1 MDEVYEKI
9 KQLNKSRLDYFDA
22 QVKKLEDDSL
32 EYLAD
37 ANIASGNRHITDKI
51 KLRNLKCEWLCGAL
65 PEYILF
71 RLSVDDNSSSVDID
85 FLIDVMKDRGYNSI
99 VLDYNDYGYVFERKI
114 YLVDG
119 DRKSKLIAQA
129 EKLAEQYNYGSCFK
143 EFHPDNSGKSIDIS
157 NEVTDAFIA
166 GYLAMNE
173 RIINERLL

>member
-1 MDEVYEKI
+1 MNGDLRYTFFGKVNLSMEK
-9 KQLNKSRLDYFDA
+9 
-22 QVKKLEDDSL
+22 
-32 EYLAD
+32 
-37 ANIASGNRHITDKI
+37 T
-51 KLRNLKCEWLCGAL
+51 
-65 PEYILF
+65 
-71 RLSVDDNSSSVDID
+71 
-85 FLIDVMKDRGYNSI
+85 
-99 VLDYNDYGYVFERKI
+99 VFERKI